1 MSTTPARA
9 ALANP
14 ANTHLSVSSSGTS
27 TPTVK
32 NLPGYTTPVFTR
44 KDEQRK
50 EVEASVSSKG
60 FMPAELV
67 KLEVG
72 WFYDSLGIDDTYF
85 ANESVNIITD
95 NILALFG
102 AKIMAFT
109 QHDANKLVIDLE
121 QISPDGDR
129 ATFIHTSAPGVT
141 SKEGP
146 GATCE
151 NRIDAQYL
159 DESSPET
166 AYRLETYR
174 SGGSI
179 SATASQQLRCYFVQ
193 KCQFPPAEAK
203 KTVKGEDDIERTDI
217 RTVSDKSFLEKAT
230 DNTLE
235 IYQQVMWNVEE
246 RYGPVIEMFEA
257 SHCGRRA
264 WTVLIWVLFRSK
276 APVNAGWLLA
286 IGWAA
291 RSTSSVRCQTFT
303 TSMGCTRLGNM
314 LSNLQTVLQLS
325 VPLYLNPLPNSN
337 APPIEHSIHQ
347 VIKEA
352 SLLYCL
358 PDNPFFRGTTPG
370 GAAAVSNVHGS
381 HAVQEATYAYAG
393 WVFAQHFC
401 NRLGP
406 SYSALRDVLDDSNA
420 VHAEVLN
427 NIKVRFREETFTRES
442 IGEVISAYPELI
454 RMLYVNFAM
463 THYPAQDE
471 ASQLMPTLSYQRL
484 QTEQPLSDEELY
496 DKLRRTVPNKQE
508 LQVLESFLI
517 FNKHVLKTNFY
528 QPTKVALSFRLAPNF
543 LPEVEYPKQPFGMF
557 FIIGSEF
564 RGFHIRFR
572 DVARGG
578 IRIVRS
584 RNKENYS
591 INQRMLFDENY
602 ALAAT
607 QTLKNK
613 DIPESGA
620 KGTILPSLGAAPEL
634 CFQKYVDAVIDLLIP
649 GHTPGIKEP
658 IVDRYGEPELLFF
671 GPDEGTADL
680 MDWAANHARSRGAP
694 WWKSFTTG
702 KSAKMLGGVPHDTY
716 GMTSL
721 SVRQYILAVYKQMGL
736 REKDVTKVQTGGPDG
751 DLGSNEILLSSDK
764 TVAVIDGS
772 GVLADPAGLDR
783 AELVRL
789 AKARKMISNFDK
801 SKLSKDGYV
810 VLCEQHDVKLPSGE
824 VIADGTDFRNNA
836 HLRFKADIFVPCG
849 GRPEAINIS
858 NVARLIDH
866 DGKPH
871 FKYIVEGA
879 NLFIT
884 QQARLYLEKRRVIL
898 FKDSSANKGGVTSSS
913 LEVLAGLGLS
923 DSEYIDHMIFKDGKP
938 SPFYESYVKDIQAII
953 SSNASLEAGCIQR
966 EFQRL
971 NGSKSR
977 TLISDELSS
986 KLNDLQA
993 ELESSDLFDDTASR
1007 RGVLGRAIPQT
1018 LVKQVGIDALLER
1031 LPEPYQRALFSSWV
1045 AAHFIYKYGVNG
1057 TSVNFFNFARTLAEG
1072 AEEKK

>member
-1 MSTTPARA
+1 MTTTPARA

-14 ANTHLSVSSSGTS
+14 SIAHLGLPTSGTS

-32 NLPGYTTPVFTR
+32 NLPGYTTPIFTR

-50 EVEASVSSKG
+50 EVEASVASKG
-60 FMPAELV
+60 FMSPELV
-67 KLEVG
+67 KHEVG

-85 ANESVNIITD
+85 ANEPVSIITD
-95 NILALFG
+95 HILALFG

-121 QISPDGDR
+121 QTSPDGDR

-141 SKEGP
+141 SKDGP

-151 NRIDAQYL
+151 ARIDGQYL
-159 DESSPET
+159 DESTPET

-179 SATASQQLRCYFVQ
+179 SANASQQLRCYFVQ
-193 KCQFPPAEAK
+193 KCQFPPASAK
-203 KTVKGEDDIERTDI
+203 KTIKGEDDIERTDI
-217 RTVSDKSFLEKAT
+217 RTVSDKSFLEKAS

-246 RYGPVIEMFEA
+246 RYGPVIEMFEVE
-257 SHCGRRA
+257 G
-264 WTVLIWVLFRSK
+264 TRS
-276 APVNAGWLLA
+276 AALSSDIA
-286 IGWAA
+286 WAA
-291 RSTSSVRCQTFT
+291 PSISSAPCQTST
-303 TSMGCTRLGNM
+303 TSTGCTRPGNT
-314 LSNLQTVLQLS
+314 LSLITEQFANGVTIIS
-325 VPLYLNPLPNSN
+325 LYLNPLPSSN

-358 PDNPFFRGTTPG
+358 PDNPFFRGTTP
-370 GAAAVSNVHGS
+370 A
-381 HAVQEATYAYAG
+381 
-393 WVFAQHFC
+393 
-401 NRLGP
+401 
-406 SYSALRDVLDDSNA
+406 ALRAFPTSTALMLSKKQLMPTPAGSSLSISSNA

-442 IGEVISAYPELI
+442 IGEVIAAYPEL
-454 RMLYVNFAM
+454 VNSHALCQLCDE
-463 THYPAQDE
+463 HYPAQDE

-484 QTEQPLSDEELY
+484 QTEQPLSDEELR

-564 RGFHIRFR
+564 RGFHIRLVPR
-572 DVARGG
+572 CCSRRYPYCSLEEQGELLDQPAYAVRRKLRARCD
-578 IRIVRS
+578 S
-584 RNKENYS
+584 NTKEQGYS
-591 INQRMLFDENY
+591 
-602 ALAAT
+602 
-607 QTLKNK
+607 
-613 DIPESGA
+613 ESGA

-649 GHTPGIKEP
+649 GNTPGIKEP
-658 IVDRYGEPELLFF
+658 IVDLYGEPELLFF

-702 KSAKMLGGVPHDTY
+702 KSAKLLGGVPHDTY

-721 SVRQYILAVYKQMGL
+721 
-736 REKDVTKVQTGGPDG
+736 EKDVTKVQTGGPDG
-751 DLGSNEILLSSDK
+751 DWDPVNEILLSSDK

-772 GVLADPAGLDR
+772 GVLADPAGIDAR
-783 AELVRL
+783 NSSAGQG
-789 AKARKMISNFDK
+789 RKMVSNFDK
-801 SKLSKDGYV
+801 SKLSKDGYI

-849 GRPEAINIS
+849 GRPRLNIS
-858 NVARLIDH
+858 N
-866 DGKPH
+866 
-871 FKYIVEGA
+871 GA

-884 QQARLYLEKRRVIL
+884 QQARLFLEKRRVVL

-913 LEVLAGLGLS
+913 LE
-923 DSEYIDHMIFKDGKP
+923 DGKP
-938 SPFYESYVKDIQAII
+938 SAFYESYVKDIQAII
-953 SSNASLEAGCIQR
+953 SSNASLEAGCIQN
-966 EFQRL
+966 EYKRL
-971 NGSKSR
+971 NGSKPR

-993 ELESSDLFDDTASR
+993 ELESSDLFDDVASR
-1007 RGVLGRAIPQT
+1007 RGVLGRAIP
-1018 LVKQVGIDALLER
+1018 R
-1031 LPEPYQRALFSSWV
+1031 RSSSSWV

-1072 AEEKK
+1072 A